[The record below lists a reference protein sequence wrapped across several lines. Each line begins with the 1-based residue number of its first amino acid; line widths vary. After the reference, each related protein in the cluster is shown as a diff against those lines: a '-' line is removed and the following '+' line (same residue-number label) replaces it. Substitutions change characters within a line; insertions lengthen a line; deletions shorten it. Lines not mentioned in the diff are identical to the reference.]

1 MPRDEI
7 AARAFVVER
16 RIDGRLRPCGR
27 NVREDALGA
36 AALIE
41 VIVDESDLQCSP
53 FVGRGKISAT
63 VYLSRYSL
71 TTRCTSTGVTASIAF
86 KTALG

>member
-1 MPRDEI
+1 MPRNEI
-7 AARAFVVER
+7 SASAFIVQR
-16 RIDGRLRPCGR
+16 RVDRRVGPRRR
-27 NVREDALGA
+27 DMREDALGA

-41 VIVDESDLQCSP
+41 VIVDESDLQCSS

-71 TTRCTSTGVTASIAF
+71 TTRCTSVGVTASIAV